1 MDNTEVT
8 GVITALGVFA
18 LHNRDEG
25 WTLGFHLKP
34 WKFKDGDLVF
44 TELRVTKPMSE
55 SDIAEVKDRIDAFSV
70 VSVMIYDVEDHYE
83 GRQKAVL
90 DQITNPSSDDTEFNQ
105 IVQELR
111 QPVEFFHPL
120 LGRFLLDRRVDTF
133 EGEYEFEGN
142 KFAICLDSHNDAPI
156 PEQLVILESII
167 ADIKNYNI
175 KAMNFAAE
183 KLLSVKND
191 NWVEDASD
199 VVTESEF
206 VERMTLSSV
215 NVTLEKQITFFYDD
229 GDLFYGHSIFT
240 SGVFGEGFD
249 DARF

>member
-1 MDNTEVT
+1 MANIEVT

-18 LHNRDEG
+18 FHNRDEG

-44 TELRVTKPMSE
+44 SELRVTKPMSE
-55 SDIAEVKDRIDAFSV
+55 SDIAEVKSRIDALSA
-70 VSVMIYDVEDHYE
+70 VSVMISDMEDFYE
-83 GRQKAVL
+83 GRKKAVL
-90 DQITNPSSDDTEFNQ
+90 DQIANPSIDDAEFNL
-105 IVQELR
+105 IVHKLR
-111 QPVEFFHPL
+111 QPVEFLHPVM
-120 LGRFLLDRRVDTF
+120 GRFLLDRRVNTF
-133 EGEYEFEGN
+133 EGEYEYEGN
-142 KFAICLDSHNDAPI
+142 RFAICLDSHNDAPI

-167 ADIKNYNI
+167 ADIKNYNV
-175 KAMNFAAE
+175 KAMNFAAK
-183 KLLSVKND
+183 KLLPVKND
-191 NWVEDASD
+191 SWVDDTSD
-199 VVTESEF
+199 VVTEAEF

-240 SGVFGEGFD
+240 SGVFGEGFN